1 LSPVRNAIPSVE
13 GRTPSASS
21 SWTVSITRFSVG
33 LPVAMSTMLTVS
45 ETWFETQSSLAPGRT
60 ARAEGSCPTSMVAS
74 SALFAVLTT
83 LTLLL
88 VVFAT

>member
-1 LSPVRNAIPSVE
+1 
-13 GRTPSASS
+13 
-21 SWTVSITRFSVG
+21 
-33 LPVAMSTMLTVS
+33 MSTMLTVS